1 MFTSFKRIVRLG
13 WKHFFN
19 HIGISIATCFTL
31 TVAILFISSI
41 FIFKGAAQHLIVS
54 IQEKADITAYFKQ
67 ETPEEKIFKAKEE
80 LAGNPEVKEVKY
92 VSRED
97 ALKEFVGRHRKDSEI
112 MKALSLFENPFRAH
126 LNINVFKA
134 EQYPAVVKFLNNFS
148 FSEDIEEI
156 DYRER
161 KPVIEQI
168 FAFTKGIEKAGII
181 AALVLTTI
189 TVLLTF
195 NTIKLAIVNS
205 REEIEIQRL
214 VGASNWFIRG
224 PFLFQGLIAGFF
236 SFLFSF
242 IITIGLLYFLSP
254 KAQYFLSGFNL
265 LNYAFDNIRALFLI
279 QAGGAAALAV
289 ASSFVAVNKYLK
301 T

>member
-156 DYRER
+156 DYLER

-289 ASSFVAVNKYLK
+289 LSSFVAVNKYLK